1 MSIQTDTPRI
11 PDGEARI
18 APSGVFAN
26 SKSRPTGVPGNRKQ
40 SGRSTVIVRYWNGPV
55 AFPTA
60 LAFNG
65 KRRSA
70 GEAAMKPKIESNTVS
85 LAVIGVDIGKEVFY
99 IVG

>member
-1 MSIQTDTPRI
+1 M
-11 PDGEARI
+11 EARI

-26 SKSRPTGVPGNRKQ
+26 SKSRPTVPGNRKQ
-40 SGRSTVIVRYWNGPV
+40 SGRSTVIVRYWDGPA

-85 LAVIGVDIGKEVFY
+85 PAVIGVDIGKEVFN